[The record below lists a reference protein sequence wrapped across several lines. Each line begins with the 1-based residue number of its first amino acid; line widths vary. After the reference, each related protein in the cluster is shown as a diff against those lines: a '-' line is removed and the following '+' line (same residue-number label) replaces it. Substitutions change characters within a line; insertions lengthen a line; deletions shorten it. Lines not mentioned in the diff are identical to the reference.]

1 MTAIAAIR
9 RWWFPADPIARIA
22 VLRTVLYLF
31 VIYDIRKLVNDVVPK
46 GYAPEELYRP
56 IFIPRLLG
64 LPPPNPF
71 IVHTLEVVLIAG
83 CLVVAAGFL
92 PRLVGWA
99 VGLAYTWWL
108 FIGMSYGKVDHDH
121 LALWVALMVLP
132 TVGAARWRDRTPTEA
147 AGWALRCIQIAV
159 VSTYFLAAY
168 AKIRHGGWDWP
179 NGATF
184 AWAIERRGTSLVDP
198 LVHLPVVLVA
208 SQWMLLIAEFTSPLV
223 FVLRGR
229 WRAAFIGFWLLF
241 HLVTYLAITIHF
253 LPTLVCW
260 LAFAPLE
267 RVSDRIAALWS
278 RLGRRARTLIGGQ
291 RARRRTAGEAVPV
304 VGDEP
309 VDAVRGPV
317 DAG

>member
-1 MTAIAAIR
+1 MNAAGAAR
-9 RWWFPADPIARIA
+9 RWWFPAEPLARIA
-22 VLRTVLYLF
+22 VLRTVIYLF

-46 GYAPEELYRP
+46 GFAPEELYRP
-56 IFIPRLLG
+56 IFIPRLLN
-64 LPPPNPF
+64 LPAPNPV
-71 IVHTLEVVLIAG
+71 IVHTLEIVLIVG

-92 PRLVGWA
+92 PRLAGWA

-121 LALWVALMVLP
+121 LALWVTLLVLP
-132 TVGAARWRDRTPTEA
+132 TLGSARWRDRTPSEA

-198 LVHLPVVLVA
+198 LVHSPELLVVA
-208 SQWMLLIAEFTSPLV
+208 QWGLLIAEFLSPLV

-229 WRAAFIGFWLLF
+229 WRAAFIGYWMLF
-241 HLVTYLAITIHF
+241 HLGTYLSITIHF

-267 RVSDRIAALWS
+267 RVSDWIAVLRS
-278 RLGRRARTLIGGQ
+278 RLRRRTGALIGGQ
-291 RARRRTAGEAVPV
+291 TAGGRAAGEAVPV
-304 VGDEP
+304 IRDEP
-309 VDAVRGPV
+309 VDAVRNPV
-317 DAG
+317 DTG